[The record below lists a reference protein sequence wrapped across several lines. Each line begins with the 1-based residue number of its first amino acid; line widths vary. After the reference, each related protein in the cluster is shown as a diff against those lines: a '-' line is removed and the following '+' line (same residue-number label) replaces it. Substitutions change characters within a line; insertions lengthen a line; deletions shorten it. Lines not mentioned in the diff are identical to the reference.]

1 MPETCPAVPGAA
13 VAEIDLL
20 LLCDHAEV
28 VNGKL
33 YVLGGGWTQTVR
45 IIAPPAAGAPATELP
60 PTQFAIAVSLLIDWE
75 EAGGVL
81 PVRIGIEDQAGH
93 ALLAVTGQLT
103 AGRPPTPTPG
113 LALRSTLAMPVALVF
128 PHPGVY
134 RARVD
139 IPGQESSR
147 TTHFEVLD
155 QPAPLPGPVN

>member
-1 MPETCPAVPGAA
+1 M
-13 VAEIDLL
+13 AEIDVL

-45 IIAPPAAGAPATELP
+45 TIGPPPPGAPGPIVP
-60 PTQFAIAVSLLIDWE
+60 PTQFAVAVSLLLDWE

-81 PVRIGIEDQAGH
+81 PVRIGVEDEAGH
-93 ALLAVTGQLT
+93 VLLTVTGQLT
-103 AGRPPTPTPG
+103 SGRPPAPMPG
-113 LALRSTLAMPVALVF
+113 LTLRSTLVVPVALIF

-139 IPGQESSR
+139 IPGQESAR
-147 TTHFEVLD
+147 VTAFAVLD
-155 QPAPLPGPVN
+155 QAAPLPGTLN

>member
-1 MPETCPAVPGAA
+1 MRGTCLAVSAAA

-45 IIAPPAAGAPATELP
+45 MIAAPPPGASGPELP

-81 PVRIGIEDQAGH
+81 PVRIGIEDEVGH
-93 ALLAVTGQLT
+93 ALMAVTGQLT
-103 AGRPPTPTPG
+103 TGRPPTPTPG

-147 TTHFEVLD
+147 ITTFEVLD
-155 QPAPLPGPVN
+155 QAAPLPGALN